1 MGSHFSALNCI
12 PMLISVMEGHSGLRS
27 RILSENSTPWQV
39 LPWSGSWAY
48 IPCLQI
54 RAVNHPGRGTLSSK
68 PSALF
73 LGWMMLWG
81 YLLLLNNAGKSGFSA
96 AKNTWL
102 EIQGEPEAL
111 LFNLN
116 KDKREDKYYSRTS
129 LLRLWESRRI
139 EVLFKIS

>member
-1 MGSHFSALNCI
+1 MSLYSLFTNQACESSRPEALF
-12 PMLISVMEGHSGLRS
+12 PF
-27 RILSENSTPWQV
+27 
-39 LPWSGSWAY
+39 
-48 IPCLQI
+48 
-54 RAVNHPGRGTLSSK
+54 K

-96 AKNTWL
+96 AKNMWF

-116 KDKREDKYYSRTS
+116 KDEREDKYYSRTS
-129 LLRLWESRRI
+129 LLSL
-139 EVLFKIS
+139 